1 MNANVSD
8 SAVRIVEFSALT
20 PEQVRQVTALAQEV
34 ERVDGVAPLGEQPLL
49 ALERPDPS
57 VSHFFV
63 LVDDHLAAYAQT
75 TDGDE
80 ASTAEI
86 AVGVPFRGRGLA
98 GRLVAHLLDRHAVL
112 QFWAHGDLPG
122 AAQLAERFGLRRSRE
137 LWVMT
142 RSRTSAPEVSLDAGR
157 EDLEIVDLAEAYR
170 RFGRDAVDAGIL
182 RVNNAAFSWHPEQGG
197 WTAEQLRERM
207 SVSWF
212 DPHGFFVA
220 VDTTEPMRLEGFHW
234 TKVHPAAEGAAPR
247 GEVYVVGVD
256 PAAQGRGLGQALTAV
271 GVAHLE
277 AEGIDEV
284 DLYVEGDNHAAIHAY
299 ERLGFTRSM
308 VDVMYGNLQVEQ

>member
-1 MNANVSD
+1 MSTHAPEPVD
-8 SAVRIVEFSALT
+8 GAVIVEYATLT
-20 PEQVRQVTALAQEV
+20 PEQIRQVTAIAQEA
-34 ERVDGVAPLGEQPLL
+34 ERADGVAPLGEQPML
-49 ALERPDPS
+49 ALGRPDPS
-57 VSHFFV
+57 VSHFLV
-63 LVDDHLAAYAQT
+63 LVDDRLAAYAQT
-75 TDGDE
+75 EDGDE

-86 AVGVPFRGRGLA
+86 VVALPFRGRGLA
-98 GRLVAHLLDRHAVL
+98 AQLVGYLLERHAVL
-112 QFWAHGDLPG
+112 QFWAHADLPG
-122 AAQLAERFGLRRSRE
+122 AAQLAERYGLSRSRE
-137 LWVMT
+137 LLVMT
-142 RSRTSAPEVSLDAGR
+142 RRRADGPEVSLDQGR
-157 EDLEIVDLAEAYR
+157 DDVEIVDLVEAYR
-170 RFGRDAVDAGIL
+170 RYGREAVDAGIL

-220 VDTTEPMRLEGFHW
+220 VGGTEPVRLEGFHW
-234 TKVHPAAEGAAPR
+234 TKVHPAQDGAAER

-284 DLYVEGDNHAAIHAY
+284 DLYVEGDNGAAINAY
-299 ERLGFTRSM
+299 ERLGFTRSK
-308 VDVMYGNLQVEQ
+308 VDVMYGNLPS